1 LPEQPDALG
10 GVHVGHDAVEV
21 ARRVRAL
28 VVDGDLVGPVL
39 QDVVLHRVGREGGQL
54 PGLVGLDILR
64 RGACYLAGGA
74 LLTKQ
79 LPSMLREPLVVA
91 PAAKPDP
98 AFYTGLWSAFL
109 QVFTVDDI
117 YHRKIK

>member
-1 LPEQPDALG
+1 
-10 GVHVGHDAVEV
+10 VHVGHDAVEV

-64 RGACYLAGGA
+64 RVLFSGGA